1 MIIQI
6 IIVCLSSFFAYY
18 AGANGLTPAKV
29 MDWFDERDITQ
40 TIEDVFNKT
49 IEIAEEKK
57 IAEKTDGVVDS
68 LKEKISE

>member
-1 MIIQI
+1 MIKQI
-6 IIVCLSSFFAYY
+6 IFVCLVSFFAYY

-29 MDWFDERDITQ
+29 MDWFDEREITQ

-49 IEIAEEKK
+49 IEFAEEKK

>member
-1 MIIQI
+1 MIKQI
-6 IIVCLSSFFAYY
+6 IFVCLVSLFAYY

-29 MDWFDERDITQ
+29 MDWFDEREITQ

-49 IEIAEEKK
+49 IEFAEEKK

>member
-1 MIIQI
+1 MIKQI
-6 IIVCLSSFFAYY
+6 IFVCLVSFFAYY
-18 AGANGLTPAKV
+18 AGSNGLTPAKV

-40 TIEDVFNKT
+40 TIEDVFNET

>member
-1 MIIQI
+1 MIKLI
-6 IIVCLSSFFAYY
+6 IYVCLVSFFAYY
-18 AGANGLTPAKV
+18 SGANGLTPAKV

-49 IEIAEEKK
+49 LEIAEEKK
-57 IAEKTDGVVDS
+57 IAEKTDRVVDS

>member
-1 MIIQI
+1 MIKQI
-6 IIVCLSSFFAYY
+6 IFVCLVSFFAYS
-18 AGANGLTPAKV
+18 AGANGLTPVKV

-49 IEIAEEKK
+49 IEFAEEKK
-57 IAEKTDGVVDS
+57 IAEKTNGVVDS